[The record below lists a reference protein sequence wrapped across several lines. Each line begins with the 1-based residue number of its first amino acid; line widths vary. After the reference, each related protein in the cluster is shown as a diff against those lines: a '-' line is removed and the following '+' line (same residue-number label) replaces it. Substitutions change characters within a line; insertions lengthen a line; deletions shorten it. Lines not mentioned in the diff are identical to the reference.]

1 MAEQTLSHPAA
12 VMARLAEIEDD
23 LANRQNEYEEAA
35 SNKARLV
42 RDWEKRLASAR
53 IHAKGSDAEA
63 RKAAALMT
71 AIEKDDLY
79 ARLMAAE
86 GTYEGC
92 KAVVKV
98 LEVRATVGMS
108 ILRAQGRS

>member
-1 MAEQTLSHPAA
+1 VTDHSHPAA
-12 VMARLAEIEDD
+12 VMARLTEIEQY
-23 LANRQNEYEEAA
+23 LADRQNAYETAA
-35 SNKARLV
+35 NQKARLV

-53 IHAKGSDAEA
+53 IHAKGNDADA

-71 AIEKDDLY
+71 AIEADDLY
-79 ARLMAAE
+79 DRLMTAE

-98 LEVRATVGMS
+98 LEVRATVGMA
-108 ILRAQGRS
+108 ILKAQGR

>member
-1 MAEQTLSHPAA
+1 MSVTLSHPGA
-12 VMARLAEIEDD
+12 VMARLAEIEQD
-23 LANRQNEYEEAA
+23 LAERQNAYEDAA
-35 SNKARLV
+35 SERVRLV
-42 RDWEKRLASAR
+42 RDWEKRLATAR

-71 AIEKDDLY
+71 AIEADDLY
-79 ARLMAAE
+79 DRLKAAE